1 MDEGWEK
8 AMTAEDY
15 YLAGMEHFSEDRLDE
30 AIGQFRKAV
39 QVDPS
44 YGDAFHALAMS
55 HHHKGEYDSAIEWGE
70 RYRDLDPDS
79 PLAYTSLSMFY
90 QAKGMI
96 EKAEEMGAL
105 AAQAAA
111 RQKG

>member
-1 MDEGWEK
+1 
-8 AMTAEDY
+8 MTAEEH
-15 YLAGMEHFSEDRLDE
+15 YLAGMDHFSEDRLVE
-30 AIGQFRKAV
+30 AIAEFLKAIEL
-39 QVDPS
+39 DPG
-44 YGDAFHALAMS
+44 YGDACHALAMS
-55 HHHKGEYDSAIEWGE
+55 YHHKGEYDKAIEWGE
-70 RYRDLDPDS
+70 RYRGLDPDS

-111 RQKG
+111 RQRA